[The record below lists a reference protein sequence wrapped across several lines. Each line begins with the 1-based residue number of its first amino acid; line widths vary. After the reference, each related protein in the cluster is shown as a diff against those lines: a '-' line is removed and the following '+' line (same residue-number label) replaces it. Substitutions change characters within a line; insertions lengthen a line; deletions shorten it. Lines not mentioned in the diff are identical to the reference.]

1 MTEQENVR
9 NELLPN
15 GTDADSKSPTSE
27 EGGDAKVGL
36 DDDVTTESPMTCVEQ
51 EADFCITRPVN
62 GEADADSLTALLA
75 SLTEAKFIR
84 SGRPPKLNVEVK
96 GKVCMLLCVG
106 LSRRQAATMLD
117 IDQATISHAAQSDPD
132 FGRALVRAEE
142 FCQLRPHLAI
152 AAAGL
157 RDWRAAAWFL
167 THQQKSPRRTTSERS
182 AELHQ
187 LNLQDS
193 RQHSEQTELEDI
205 LREQR
210 NAAKEQRDKA
220 EKQRRMAE
228 KQLQYE
234 ADNPQLF
241 RRKKNKEKRATE
253 ETRMEHG

>member
-9 NELLPN
+9 SELLMNRPEEV
-15 GTDADSKSPTSE
+15 TKSPPCE
-27 EGGDAKVGL
+27 EGGGENARSQS
-36 DDDVTTESPMTCVEQ
+36 DVTNAVEMTCAESGERVFTTLPTN
-51 EADFCITRPVN
+51 EAAELP
-62 GEADADSLTALLA
+62 SLEALLE
-75 SLTEAKFIR
+75 SLKEANFICGGQP
-84 SGRPPKLNVEVK
+84 SKLTPNLK
-96 GKVCMLLCVG
+96 SKVCMLLCVG

-117 IDQATISHAAQSDPD
+117 IDHTTITHGVERDPD

-193 RQHSEQTELEDI
+193 RQHSEQTELDDI